1 MFSSRKQRFFV
12 AIFLMGFMTFGAMA
26 VQAHEK
32 DTDGS
37 DRLVKG
43 AAAGAAVGTITQV
56 IRGRRGAGEL
66 LKGAA
71 VGAAAGA
78 AVGGYSDYDQEK
90 RAREHAED
98 HGRYDRRGGYDRYDR
113 YDRYDARRDDRRY
126 RETRPAY
133 RWQDDYDRGRGR
145 GKGHRHSDR
154 CGHR

>member
-1 MFSSRKQRFFV
+1 MFNLRRQRFFV
-12 AIFLMGFMTFGAMA
+12 AIFLMGFMAFGAMA

-43 AAAGAAVGTITQV
+43 AAIGAAVGTVTQV
-56 IRGRRGAGEL
+56 IRGQRGGREL

-98 HGRYDRRGGYDRYDR
+98 HADRYDRRGRYDR
-113 YDRYDARRDDRRY
+113 YDSRRDDRRF
-126 RETRPAY
+126 REPRPAH
-133 RWQDDYDRGRGR
+133 RWEDDGRRGRGR
-145 GKGHRHSDR
+145 GRGHRHDDR
-154 CGHR
+154 CRH